1 MLSRIA
7 ENVYWVGRYVERSD
21 DTVRLVATHY
31 YGLLQIGSPGDG
43 LFPEE
48 LLAVLGTRPAAGT
61 APSLNGAVARAVTD
75 PDNLSSVASCLRAA
89 RENARRSREVLPL
102 ELWETLS
109 AATAWLDD
117 AAERDAPA
125 DELLRQAPNWT
136 RAFFGLV
143 DIGMPRTQAWRTM
156 RLGMLLERADMTL
169 RVLILAADT
178 LRAGAEGDEE
188 GDDPLTVHLW
198 STALR
203 SCAAMDAFW
212 AGTPGFPTAGSVGAV
227 LLRDELCP
235 RSVTFCMRQ
244 AAALLAGH
252 DEPLRLI
259 DRLLDELGTRPADE
273 LLRHGSAELRGLL
286 GICQELNRAIGAGD
300 LDLAEVS

>member
-7 ENVYWVGRYVERSD
+7 ENVYWVGRYVERAD

-31 YGLLQIGSPGDG
+31 YGLLQIGSPEDG

-48 LLAVLGTRPAAGT
+48 LLAVLGTRPAAGS
-61 APSLNGAVARAVTD
+61 APSLNSAVARAVSD

-109 AATAWLDD
+109 AATGWLDG
-117 AAERDAPA
+117 AAERETTA
-125 DELLRQAPNWT
+125 DELLREAPNWT

-178 LRAGAEGDEE
+178 LNTSSDADD

-198 STALR
+198 TTALKA
-203 SCAAMDAFW
+203 CAAMDTFW

-227 LLRDELCP
+227 LLRDDRCP

-244 AAALLAGH
+244 AAALLTGH
-252 DEPLRLI
+252 DEPMRLI
-259 DRLLDELGTRPADE
+259 DRLLDELGSRAPGE
-273 LLRHGSAELRGLL
+273 LLGHGSAELRALL
-286 GICQELNRAIGAGD
+286 DICQELNRAIGAGD